1 MTGTRG
7 DRRRPVAVRPE
18 RPLSASRR
26 SIGALRLLFAGSL
39 SLSLGAGAALPGEP
53 AAPPPERAGPGARPE
68 DGADERLPARPEAL
82 PPERADA
89 GPDRG
94 PGAAQPTPVRAGPVF
109 TPGGGW
115 SRAEIGLLV
124 GSQRVNE
131 DLGMSRNI
139 FQTVSASAQNVGFGE
154 HYGARGAL
162 FLNRYLGAE
171 AAFTRTTTSFEFS
184 ISDEEA
190 GVNILGESLSRRSTE
205 FAGALVGQFPLA
217 AMTPYAAV
225 GYGAGNASVD
235 GSEDFRSRAV
245 ILGAG
250 VKVPFPQL
258 PFLLTFD
265 FRFFRYLEANE
276 TLLLAE
282 GPASPPSAAVI
293 TVGFMFR
300 LGPSSF

>member
-1 MTGTRG
+1 MRPSP
-7 DRRRPVAVRPE
+7 RRCRAS
-18 RPLSASRR
+18 PLFLA
-26 SIGALRLLFAGSL
+26 L
-39 SLSLGAGAALPGEP
+39 SLSLGAGTAAVAVGEG
-53 AAPPPERAGPGARPE
+53 AAPPPEPPFPGTPSEARPGARSEARSEEVP
-68 DGADERLPARPEAL
+68 DERSKARAEPASPGRP
-82 PPERADA
+82 DA
-89 GPDRG
+89 GTARG
-94 PGAAQPTPVRAGPVF
+94 RGAAQPTPVRAGPVF

-162 FLNRYLGAE
+162 FLNRYLGVE

-184 ISDEEA
+184 ITDEEA
-190 GVNILGESLSRRSTE
+190 GVNILGESLARRSAE

-225 GYGAGNASVD
+225 GYGAGSASVD
-235 GSEDFRSRAV
+235 DGDDFRSRAV

-265 FRFFRYLEANE
+265 FRFFRYLEADE
-276 TLLLAE
+276 ALQLAE
-282 GPASPPSAAVI
+282 GPASPPSAAVL

>member
-1 MTGTRG
+1 MRVP
-7 DRRRPVAVRPE
+7 RRRRG
-18 RPLSASRR
+18 AS
-26 SIGALRLLFAGSL
+26 LRLLAL
-39 SLSLGAGAALPGEP
+39 SLSLGVGTAARAEPGAPLPPECAGEEPGPDPGPDPGSEDRLDDRTNAASAARSPERPDAGPNRGP
-53 AAPPPERAGPGARPE
+53 AAP
-68 DGADERLPARPEAL
+68 
-82 PPERADA
+82 
-89 GPDRG
+89 
-94 PGAAQPTPVRAGPVF
+94 QPTPVRAGPVF

-115 SRAEIGLLV
+115 SRAEVGLLV

-131 DLGMSRNI
+131 DLGIARNI
-139 FQTVSASAQNVGFGE
+139 FSTVSASAQNVGFGE

-171 AAFTRTTTSFEFS
+171 AAFTRTTTMFEFS
-184 ISDEEA
+184 IADEEA

-205 FAGALVGQFPLA
+205 FAGALIGQFPLA

-225 GYGAGNASVD
+225 GCGVGNASVAEGD
-235 GSEDFRSRAV
+235 DFRSRAI

-276 TLLLAE
+276 ALVLAE

>member
-1 MTGTRG
+1 M
-7 DRRRPVAVRPE
+7 
-18 RPLSASRR
+18 
-26 SIGALRLLFAGSL
+26 
-39 SLSLGAGAALPGEP
+39 
-53 AAPPPERAGPGARPE
+53 
-68 DGADERLPARPEAL
+68 
-82 PPERADA
+82 
-89 GPDRG
+89 
-94 PGAAQPTPVRAGPVF
+94 RAGPVF

-115 SRAEIGLLV
+115 SRAEVGLLV

-131 DLGMSRNI
+131 DLGIARNI
-139 FQTVSASAQNVGFGE
+139 FSTVSASAQNVGFGE

-171 AAFTRTTTSFEFS
+171 AAFTRTTTMFEFS
-184 ISDEEA
+184 IADEEA

-205 FAGALVGQFPLA
+205 FAGALIGQFPLA

-225 GYGAGNASVD
+225 GYGVGNASVAEGD
-235 GSEDFRSRAV
+235 DFRSRAV
-245 ILGAG
+245 LLGAG

-276 TLLLAE
+276 ALVLAE

>member
-1 MTGTRG
+1 MRTP
-7 DRRRPVAVRPE
+7 RRRRGVSLRLFALSLLLGAATAAAGEPVAPPLPE
-18 RPLSASRR
+18 R
-26 SIGALRLLFAGSL
+26 
-39 SLSLGAGAALPGEP
+39 
-53 AAPPPERAGPGARPE
+53 
-68 DGADERLPARPEAL
+68 
-82 PPERADA
+82 
-89 GPDRG
+89 PDRG
-94 PGAAQPTPVRAGPVF
+94 PASDSVPPPPPEDPLDDRSNAGAAARSPERPDAGSNRGPAAPQPTPVRAGPVF

-115 SRAEIGLLV
+115 SRAEVGLLV

-131 DLGMSRNI
+131 DLGMARNI
-139 FQTVSASAQNVGFGE
+139 FSTVSASAQNVGFGE

-190 GVNILGESLSRRSTE
+190 GVNILGETLARRSTE
-205 FAGALVGQFPLA
+205 FAGALIGQFPLA

-225 GYGAGNASVD
+225 GYGVGNASVEEGD
-235 GSEDFRSRAV
+235 DFRSRAV

-265 FRFFRYLEANE
+265 FRFFRYLEANRA
-276 TLLLAE
+276 LVLAE